1 MGLTTLTQ
9 GFHRYGA
16 NNSHPGFPQIWGKQL
31 SHRVST
37 KKLSAPVHKV
47 SIYYYKPFKQYSSR
61 DTIPSKRK
69 KSDLRRGDGEEEMKE
84 KTRSCQVEL
93 ERQRKKV
100 VYCIRG
106 SRNEIR
112 KAEMK
117 RPEIWRN
124 SLMVLLIGRGRATE
138 VVHG

>member
-1 MGLTTLTQ
+1 M
-9 GFHRYGA
+9 
-16 NNSHPGFPQIWGKQL
+16 WGKQL

-37 KKLSAPVHKV
+37 KNYQRMYIKNLF
-47 SIYYYKPFKQYSSR
+47 IIINLSR
-61 DTIPSKRK
+61 DTIPLRRK
-69 KSDLRRGDGEEEMKE
+69 KSDLKRGEGKEEMKE
-84 KTRSCQVEL
+84 KTRSRQVEL
-93 ERQRKKV
+93 ERQRKKD

-106 SRNEIR
+106 SRNEIQ

-124 SLMVLLIGRGRATE
+124 SLMVLFIGRGRATE

>member
-1 MGLTTLTQ
+1 
-9 GFHRYGA
+9 
-16 NNSHPGFPQIWGKQL
+16 
-31 SHRVST
+31 
-37 KKLSAPVHKV
+37 
-47 SIYYYKPFKQYSSR
+47 
-61 DTIPSKRK
+61 
-69 KSDLRRGDGEEEMKE
+69 MKE
-84 KTRSCQVEL
+84 KTRSRQVEL
-93 ERQRKKV
+93 ERQRKKD